1 MECST
6 LGGRSSEFL
15 RKRRIDVELTDIRN
29 DNLRG
34 RNGPG
39 GNGQSAEP
47 PGEAAGEPRSQVK
60 IVVPADHSMVS
71 LLGSGD
77 ELLHVI
83 ERDVG
88 ADIHVRGNE
97 ITATG
102 SAAET
107 ALVSDLFTEL
117 IELLRKGTDLTPD
130 AVERAA
136 AMLRAERGVRPADVL
151 TVGILSARG
160 RTIRPKTLNQKRYAD
175 AIDKHTIVF
184 AIGPAGTGKTYL
196 AMAKAVK
203 ALQAKEVNRIILTR
217 PAVEA
222 GERLGFLPGTLYEK
236 IDPYLRPLYDA
247 LHDML
252 DPDSI
257 PRLMSAGTIEIAPL
271 AYMRGRCQPVDTP
284 VLTPDGFRPI
294 GSLSVGDLVVGSDG
308 KPTPVIGVYPQGEKD
323 IYRVTT
329 QDGASTLASDDHLWA
344 VATRDD
350 RRRGKPLRIL
360 TTREMIGNLRA
371 NHYHRYELPL
381 HSAPIRFP
389 YREVP
394 MDPYALGLLLGD
406 GCLTGSTTP
415 SFATRDPELAFELKR
430 LLPGTEVRPLEPP
443 DYLLNKVTSP
453 GDVITLRNP
462 VTGVARRLGLH
473 GTRSATKFVPDL
485 YLRNSHQVRLA
496 VLQGLLDTDGG
507 PVTQRNRTCR
517 VQYSTTSSRLR
528 DDVIFLV
535 RSLGGVAYHRTRPA
549 EGRAAHLLKGRPV
562 YHRHDAHIVDIRLP
576 EGIEPFRLT
585 RKREAYNAAG
595 GGGRPMRFI
604 ESIEPAGTAEAVC
617 IAVAAEDSLYTTE
630 DFLLTHNTLN
640 DSFIILDEAQNTSGE
655 QMKMFLTRLGFG
667 SQVVVTGDVTQV
679 DLPSGQVSGLRV
691 VQDILDGLE
700 DIHFAR
706 LTSQDVVR
714 HRLVGKIVDAYERY
728 DAHERQLGAGNNTG
742 RPNRR
747 KGS

>member
-1 MECST
+1 M
-6 LGGRSSEFL
+6 
-15 RKRRIDVELTDIRN
+15 I
-29 DNLRG
+29 
-34 RNGPG
+34 
-39 GNGQSAEP
+39 
-47 PGEAAGEPRSQVK
+47 
-60 IVVPADHSMVS
+60 PADHSMVS

-83 ERDVG
+83 EREFD

-102 SAAET
+102 TPAET
-107 ALVSDLFTEL
+107 ALVTALFDEL
-117 IELLRKGTDLTPD
+117 VELLRKGTDLTAD
-130 AVERAA
+130 AVERTA

-160 RTIRPKTLNQKRYAD
+160 RTIRPKTLNQKRYTD

-257 PRLMSAGTIEIAPL
+257 PRLIAAGTIEIAPL
-271 AYMRGRCQPVDTP
+271 AYMRGRAHPIATP

-294 GSLSVGDLVVGSDG
+294 GDLTVGDLVIGSNG

-323 IYRVTT
+323 IYRLTA
-329 QDGASTLASDDHLWA
+329 QDGASTLCSGDHLWA
-344 VATRDD
+344 VTTRDD
-350 RRRGKPLRIL
+350 RRRGKPLRVL

-381 HSAPIRFP
+381 HSAPVRFP
-389 YREVP
+389 YREIP
-394 MDPYALGLLLGD
+394 MDPYALGMLLGD
-406 GCLTGSTTP
+406 GCLTGTSTP
-415 SFATRDPELAFELKR
+415 SFTTGDPELAWELQLR
-430 LLPGTEVRPLEPP
+430 LPGIQVRPRHEAE
-443 DYLLNKVTSP
+443 YQLNQVTSP
-453 GDVITLRNP
+453 GDVITLENP
-462 VTGVARRLGLH
+462 VTGAARRLGLH
-473 GTRSATKFVPDL
+473 GTRSTTKFVPDL
-485 YLRNSHQVRLA
+485 YLYNSVKVRLA

-507 PVTQRNRTCR
+507 PVTQKDRTCR
-517 VQYSTTSSRLR
+517 IQYTTTSPRLR

-535 RSLGGVAYHRTRPA
+535 RSLGGIAYHRTRPA
-549 EGRAAHLLKGRPV
+549 AGRAPGLAKGRPV
-562 YHRHDAHIVDIRLP
+562 HHRHDAYIIDIRLP
-576 EGIEPFRLT
+576 EGIEPFRLR
-585 RKREAYNAAG
+585 RKLESYNAT

-617 IAVAAEDSLYTTE
+617 ISVAAADSLYTTE

-640 DSFIILDEAQNTSGE
+640 DSFIILDEAQNTSAE

-679 DLPSGQVSGLRV
+679 DLPAGQVSGLRV
-691 VQDILDGLE
+691 VQDILDGIE

-706 LTSQDVVR
+706 LTSHDVVR

-728 DAHERQLGAGNNTG
+728 DAQAQQLDRGP
-742 RPNRR
+742 RPPRR
-747 KGS
+747 KGN